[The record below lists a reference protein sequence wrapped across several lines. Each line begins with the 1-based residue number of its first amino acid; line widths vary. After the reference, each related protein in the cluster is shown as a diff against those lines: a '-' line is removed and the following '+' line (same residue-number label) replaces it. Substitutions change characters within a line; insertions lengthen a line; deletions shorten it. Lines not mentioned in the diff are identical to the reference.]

1 MKKFFLKSLN
11 LKFSILM
18 FLNSIIILVFFTGII
33 SVLNIYKTNAELEK
47 KIKTNANLAVKTFSS
62 AISHSNFQLA
72 EELADSFFL
81 SHNIVYLRVLSRGK
95 TVFEKSDKTYK
106 SKDFNYFRTSS
117 NFISRE
123 EKIFHNGLEAGKIQI
138 SIPVKTFQYS
148 LIEKLKSSILLI
160 SCVSALIWLS
170 TLFLAEK
177 FIFKRIRKIEK
188 IMEEGLSGNLNI
200 KLFSKKNDELGR
212 LSQNMD
218 KMFQKMKKIT
228 ASKNELDYQ
237 IEERKKFEKAL
248 KESEERFREFVE
260 NTENLVIRLDEK
272 GKIIYA
278 NPAAEK
284 IYGKKAFELYG
295 LKMINLTYKDDL
307 KYTIEWFKDCI
318 KSKEVK
324 SSLENRQVN
333 LSTGETTDW
342 LWSAMFF
349 YKKGKFFGLN
359 CIGHD
364 ITRLNSAE
372 KERAFLEYKLSQA
385 QKIESIGTLAGG
397 IAHDFNNILGIIMG
411 NSELA
416 LAYIKNDFKAGEK
429 ISEIISAANRAKE
442 VVAQLLSFSR
452 KTELKK
458 IILNPEILMKES
470 AKFLR
475 SSIESSIKIDLK
487 VHSNIRKIT
496 AEPTQIHQIIINLCT
511 NSANSMPDKKGKI
524 TIELK
529 NFDIEKN
536 LKYPEL
542 PQGKY
547 IELIVSDTG
556 SGIPEEIMNKV
567 FEPYFTTKPF
577 GKGSG
582 LGLSVIHGIVKSH
595 NGAIH
600 IRSEVNK
607 GTCVSIAFPAA
618 EIEEDSKTDVPNGI
632 PKGKGQI
639 LLVDD
644 EKALAI
650 ITAEFLRNLGY
661 DVVFF
666 TNPSEALSYFE
677 KFHNEIDL
685 VVTDMTMPEM
695 LGNELAKKIQ
705 QIKAEIP
712 IILCTGYS
720 DKIESS
726 KKEPWFSA
734 YLEKPI
740 DNKYFAK
747 LIKKFINQ

>member
-1 MKKFFLKSLN
+1 MQHQL
-11 LKFSILM
+11 
-18 FLNSIIILVFFTGII
+18 
-33 SVLNIYKTNAELEK
+33 
-47 KIKTNANLAVKTFSS
+47 
-62 AISHSNFQLA
+62 FQLHY
-72 EELADSFFL
+72 EQNIQYINDLANSLIKSDHIAYLKILSKGNTIFEKTDKAYKHKDFIYFKASPNFL
-81 SHNIVYLRVLSRGK
+81 TKEK
-95 TVFEKSDKTYK
+95 TVFYK
-106 SKDFNYFRTSS
+106 
-117 NFISRE
+117 
-123 EKIFHNGLEAGKIQI
+123 GLETGKIQI
-138 SIPVKTFQYS
+138 TITKENIFRFIIKKSQSTIILICCTTFIILIS
-148 LIEKLKSSILLI
+148 AIFIIKNLIFKRLAIIEKLTLKASSGDLN
-160 SCVSALIWLS
+160 V
-170 TLFLAEK
+170 
-177 FIFKRIRKIEK
+177 IFY
-188 IMEEGLSGNLNI
+188 SQ
-200 KLFSKKNDELGR
+200 KNDEIGKI
-212 LSQNMD
+212 SQNLD
-218 KMFQKMKKIT
+218 KIIKNMKKIT

-237 IEERKKFEKAL
+237 IEERKRIEQAL
-248 KESEERFREFVE
+248 RESEERFREFVE
-260 NTENLVIRLDEK
+260 NTENLVIRLDEN

-284 IYGKKAFELYG
+284 IYGKKTFELYG
-295 LKMINLTYKDDL
+295 LKMLDLTFKEDL
-307 KYTIEWFKDCI
+307 KYSIEWFKDAI
-318 KSKEVK
+318 KSNTSK
-324 SSLENRQVN
+324 SNIENRQVN
-333 LSTGETTDW
+333 ISSGEITDW
-342 LWSAMFF
+342 LWSAIFF
-349 YKKGKFFGLN
+349 YKNGKFSGLN
-359 CIGHD
+359 CIGHN

-416 LAYIKNDFKAGEK
+416 LAYIKNDLKAGEK
-429 ISEIISAANRAKE
+429 ISEIIAAANRAKE

-458 IILNPEILMKES
+458 IVLNPEILIKES

-475 SSIESSIKIDLK
+475 ASIESSIEINIK
-487 VHSNIRKIT
+487 VAPNIMSIK

-511 NSANSMPDKKGKI
+511 NSANSMPDKIGKI

-529 NFDIEKN
+529 NTDISKS

-542 PQGKY
+542 PEGKY

-556 SGIPEEIMNKV
+556 SGIPEEIITRV

-595 NGAIH
+595 NGAIS
-600 IRSEVNK
+600 IKSEVNK

-618 EIEEDSKTDVPNGI
+618 EIEEDSKNNEPNTLPRG
-632 PKGKGQI
+632 KGKI

-661 DVVFF
+661 DVIFF

-685 VVTDMTMPEM
+685 IVTDMTMPEM
-695 LGNELAKKIQ
+695 HGNELAKKIR
-705 QIKAEIP
+705 QIKNNIP
-712 IILCTGYS
+712 VILCTGYS

-726 KKEPWFSA
+726 KKDPWFSA
-734 YLEKPI
+734 YLEKPL
-740 DNKYFAK
+740 DNRCFAK